1 MARDYRTMFDKDFIG
16 SWDLFDKAGNPV
28 DAVVTI
34 DSVTVEEITGEGG
47 RKDNCP
53 VMRMQGKKKGFIL
66 NVTNCRSIAG
76 MYGNDVDGWVGKKIT
91 LYSATT
97 DFGRRKNIDCI
108 RVREVV
114 PGGAPHDP
122 PVAEDPEGPDGVA
135 SGNEG
140 LAGKL

>member
-1 MARDYRTMFDKDFIG
+1 MPRDYRTMFDKDFIG
-16 SWDLFDKAGNPV
+16 AWDLFDKAGKAV

-34 DSVTVEEITGEGG
+34 TSIKVEEIVGEGG

-76 MYGNDVDGWVGKKIT
+76 MYGNDVDGWVGKRIT
-91 LYSATT
+91 LYPTT
-97 DFGRRKNIDCI
+97 TQFGRNTVDCI
-108 RVREVV
+108 RVRTNV
-114 PGGAPHDP
+114 PGGSPNDP
-122 PVAEDPEGPDGVA
+122 PVTDDPEGPDGTA